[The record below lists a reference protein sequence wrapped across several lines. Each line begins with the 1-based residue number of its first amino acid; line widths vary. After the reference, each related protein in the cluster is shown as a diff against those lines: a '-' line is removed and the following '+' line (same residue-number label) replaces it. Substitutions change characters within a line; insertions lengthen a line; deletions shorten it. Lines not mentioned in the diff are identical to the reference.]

1 MRFKESIF
9 VLVFL
14 MSLSYGMAYSPA
26 QIIEVTD
33 NFGNTYDVESN
44 FGHDGT
50 FARITND
57 EQEVIVSDETEITF
71 CVTEVEHEEDRELEY
86 YFNHWSFND
95 TGWQS
100 DNCATFDGYT
110 EEDWDANEWSFEI
123 YMRDDSDNT
132 ARNADVE
139 GGYDFQFQP
148 RYSNLVLPGESNT
161 ELDTTVYDTIRV
173 SKSEYENLQKDS
185 EELES
190 KESEINSLED
200 ELNQKESTID
210 EKDSK
215 IEELN
220 QEVNEKESKISEM
233 NSTIEELN
241 TTIQNLEGKVE
252 EPEGGFLSKISRN
265 PGNRTDKSLNPLTG
279 DFYQRKIN
287 GTTVFLIIAII
298 SFGVYGAREYLK

>member
-1 MRFKESIF
+1 MRFKVGI
-9 VLVFL
+9 VTLVFL
-14 MSLSYGMAYSPA
+14 AFLSSGVAYSPA

-44 FGHDGT
+44 FGHGGT

-71 CVTEVEHEEDRELEY
+71 CVTEVEHEEGRDIEY
-86 YFNHWSFND
+86 YFKHWSFDN
-95 TGWQS
+95 TGWQT

-110 EEDWDANEWSFEI
+110 EEDWDANEWGFEI
-123 YMRDDSDNT
+123 YIRDDSENT
-132 ARNADVE
+132 ARDADVE

-148 RYSNLVLPGESNT
+148 RYSNLVLPGDSNT
-161 ELDTTVYDTIRV
+161 ETDTTIYDTIRV
-173 SKSEYENLQKDS
+173 SKSEYESLQEDS

-190 KESEINSLED
+190 EQSEVDILED
-200 ELNQKESTID
+200 DLTQKESTID
-210 EKDSK
+210 EKDSE

-241 TTIQNLEGKVE
+241 SRVQRLEG
-252 EPEGGFLSKISRN
+252 GLLSNILSI
-265 PGNRTDKSLNPLTG
+265 
-279 DFYQRKIN
+279 F
-287 GTTVFLIIAII
+287 
-298 SFGVYGAREYLK
+298 